1 MSCIK
6 TVLYLLSNE
15 IDKKWQ
21 CQNFFFIRLW
31 HKESTDLYQNK
42 QQNDNKIFCLG
53 AFRNHNKLI
62 PIPLPKKVLALTN
75 KAPITLLSFASKL
88 YLHVPYQAHQIFDW

>member
-1 MSCIK
+1 MKLTKNDNARI
-6 TVLYLLSNE
+6 
-15 IDKKWQ
+15 
-21 CQNFFFIRLW
+21 FFSIRLL

-88 YLHVPYQAHQIFDW
+88 YLHVPYQAHQIFD